1 MPTSSLRVIVT
12 GFIGHQRLLG
22 GVAWDYLNFVLG
34 VKRLGHDVYYIED
47 SGCWPYNDV
56 EGPLRGD
63 WTDWNPQPTVEHL
76 SKVMS
81 AFGLDGK
88 WAYHFPP
95 KSEWFGLSSTE
106 RNEVIKT
113 ADVLINVAGTL
124 EKPWDYRT
132 IKKLVYVDTDPVF
145 CQIGAAAGADS
156 KIMKQRLDAHDV
168 FFTLGEG
175 LSANDAIPK
184 LERKWNTTK
193 YPIVLDHWRDD
204 SHDSMSGDGFTTI
217 MNWSSYETL
226 TYHNERYGQKDVEFM
241 KFIEL
246 PRKVFP
252 SSLEVALYKP
262 RVKSS
267 RDFSVSVPL
276 DILETSGWKIVD
288 ASEVCPD
295 FHTYRRYIQQSKAEW
310 SVAKGGYVVGKS
322 GWFSCRSACYLAA
335 GRPVVVQDTGFSKVL
350 PAGEGVIGFSTF
362 DEAEAGILEVEANY
376 QRHAKAAEDIA
387 EAYYDSDKVL
397 NQLLETAM
405 DQ

>member
-1 MPTSSLRVIVT
+1 MSRIT
-12 GFIGHQRLLG
+12 
-22 GVAWDYLNFVLG
+22 
-34 VKRLGHDVYYIED
+34 
-47 SGCWPYNDV
+47 
-56 EGPLRGD
+56 
-63 WTDWNPQPTVEHL
+63 
-76 SKVMS
+76 S
-81 AFGLDGK
+81 AFGLDRK

-95 KSEWFGLSSTE
+95 KSEWFGLSTIE
-106 RNEVIKT
+106 RNEIIKT

-132 IKKLVYVDTDPVF
+132 IEKLAYIDTDPVF
-145 CQIGAAAGADS
+145 CQIGAEAGPDS
-156 KIMKQRLDAHDV
+156 KIMTQRLDAHDV
-168 FFTLGEG
+168 FFTLGEC
-175 LSANDAIPK
+175 LSSNDTIPN
-184 LERKWNTTK
+184 LDRKWNTTK

-204 SHDSMSGDGFTTI
+204 SLSGDGFTTI

-226 TYHNERYGQKDVEFM
+226 NYQNERYGQKDVEFM

-262 RVKSS
+262 KMKSS
-267 RDFSVSVPL
+267 RNFSVSVPL
-276 DILETSGWKIVD
+276 DILETSGWKVVD

-295 FHTYRRYIQQSKAEW
+295 FQTYRRYIHRSKAEW

-350 PAGEGVIGFSTF
+350 PTGEGVIGFSTI

-376 QRHAKAAEDIA
+376 QRHAKAAEGIA
-387 EAYYDSDKVL
+387 EVYFDSDKVL
-397 NQLLETAM
+397 SRLLEIAM
-405 DQ
+405 DQQSQ